1 MLLDCI
7 AFDNDIDIN
16 VMRLWKLVE
25 AIKLEFFSYI
35 VRYDEVECYLNDE
48 ECDHEGYVMWNK
60 YGAFKIVNRAV
71 FSSANFRL
79 SKNRQPVK
87 CNPIEYSII
96 MNRKEYDLV
105 FQALK
110 NYRLYMTK
118 EQEVLSEK
126 ILDDLFYPEFDKLS
140 SENDVFDEIVADA
153 EEALANEPEI
163 NGVKSLNFR

>member
-1 MLLDCI
+1 
-7 AFDNDIDIN
+7 
-16 VMRLWKLVE
+16 
-25 AIKLEFFSYI
+25 
-35 VRYDEVECYLNDE
+35 
-48 ECDHEGYVMWNK
+48 
-60 YGAFKIVNRAV
+60 
-71 FSSANFRL
+71 
-79 SKNRQPVK
+79 
-87 CNPIEYSII
+87 

-140 SENDVFDEIVADA
+140 NDDSEINTDWQPDDVFDEIVADA

-163 NGVKSLNFR
+163 NGVKSLNFRS